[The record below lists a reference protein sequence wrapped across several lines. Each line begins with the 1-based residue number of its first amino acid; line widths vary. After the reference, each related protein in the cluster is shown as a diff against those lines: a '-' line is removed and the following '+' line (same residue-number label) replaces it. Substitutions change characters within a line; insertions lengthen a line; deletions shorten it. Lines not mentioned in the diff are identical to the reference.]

1 MHIYQLFLQHRL
13 SSDVSGLYLLHT
25 LVQIPDDDTKQ
36 KILELKEE
44 VKKMLLAAAHQPDQQ
59 LKLIDDL
66 QRLGVAY
73 HFEAEINL
81 ALGNINGIFSELFG
95 TESEYDL
102 RMVALCFRLL
112 RQQGYDVSSGKL
124 RYIVLCLK

>member
-1 MHIYQLFLQHRL
+1 MQHIL

-25 LVQIPDDDTKQ
+25 LVQIPDHDTKQ

-44 VKKMLLAAAHQPDQQ
+44 VKTMLLAAAHQPDQQ

-66 QRLGVAY
+66 QRLGLAY
-73 HFEAEINL
+73 HFQAEINL
-81 ALGNINGIFSELFG
+81 ALGNMKVMFSELFG
-95 TESEYDL
+95 TKSERDL
-102 RMVALCFRLL
+102 RVVALCFRLL

-124 RYIVLCLK
+124 RYAVLCLK

>member
-1 MHIYQLFLQHRL
+1 M
-13 SSDVSGLYLLHT
+13 
-25 LVQIPDDDTKQ
+25 QIPDHDTKQ